1 MTAHVFPSLRAT
13 RMMKRNLFSVVK
25 AVAAAAGILILA
37 QTPAAAQSTIRDA
50 EIEATL
56 RSYADPLFRAANL
69 NPSEINLIIV
79 EDDSLNAFVTNGQN
93 MFIHTGLILAA
104 KNASELKGVMAH
116 ETGHIAGAHLAR
128 SREAIAQAAVPAYIS
143 IGLGLMAIAAGAPDA
158 GAALI
163 AGSQQFAYASFV
175 QHTQAQES
183 SADQAAVT
191 YLETTGQTG
200 RGLLEFANRQFR
212 YNEFLVKN
220 QVPSWMRTHP
230 LWSDRIQALRQRVE
244 QGEHVG
250 AVESKE
256 DTERFILMQAK
267 LIGYL
272 RHSRD
277 TLRLYPLTD
286 KSVPARYA
294 RAISAMRKAD
304 FGLAKSEAE
313 ALALEQ
319 PRNAYFQELL
329 GEIALSTGD
338 VKGALAYNRKAL
350 ELAPRHPLL
359 QVNLARALVKAG
371 DGTQLD
377 EAVQLLQQVTHV
389 TEPDNISA
397 WFALSEAYNDKGE
410 DGMARLATA
419 ELRFRIGDYSAAKSF
434 AERAKER
441 LAKDT
446 PSFRRATDIS
456 TVAETL
462 TRQGARRG

>member
-1 MTAHVFPSLRAT
+1 MSQ
-13 RMMKRNLFSVVK
+13 SVK
-25 AVAAAAGILILA
+25 AMRMLKPNLSSLLKGAVLALSMVLAAQA
-37 QTPAAAQSTIRDA
+37 PAAAQGTIRDA

-56 RSYADPLFRAANL
+56 RSYTDPLFRAANL
-69 NPSEINLIIV
+69 NPSEINVIII
-79 EDDSLNAFVTNGQN
+79 EDDTLNAFVTNGQN

-128 SREAIAQAAVPAYIS
+128 SREAMSQAAVPAFVS
-143 IGLGLMAIAAGAPDA
+143 IGLGLIAIAAGAPDA

-175 QHTQAQES
+175 QHTQTQES
-183 SADQAAVT
+183 AADQAAVT
-191 YLETTGQTG
+191 YLEATGQTG
-200 RGLLEFANRQFR
+200 RGLLDFANRQFR
-212 YNEFLVKN
+212 YNEFLVRDR
-220 QVPSWMRTHP
+220 VPAWMRTHP

-244 QGEHVG
+244 LGEHVD
-250 AVESKE
+250 AADSKE
-256 DTERFILMQAK
+256 DAERFVLMQAK

-277 TLRLYPLTD
+277 TLRQYPMTD

-304 FGLAKSEAE
+304 FGLAKTEAE
-313 ALALEQ
+313 ALAKDQ
-319 PRNAYFQELL
+319 PQNAFFQELL

-338 VKGALAYNRKAL
+338 AKSALVYHRKAL
-350 ELAPRHPLL
+350 DLAPRHPLL
-359 QVNLARALVKAG
+359 QVNLARALVKTGGAPA
-371 DGTQLD
+371 LE
-377 EAVQLLQQVTHV
+377 EAVTLLHQVTQV
-389 TEPDNISA
+389 SEPDNISA

-419 ELRFRIGDYSAAKSF
+419 ELRFRIGDFPAAKSF

-441 LAKDT
+441 LEKDT
-446 PSFRRATDIS
+446 PSFRRATDIA
-456 TVAETL
+456 TVAETRV
-462 TRQGARRG
+462 RQGGVRRG